1 MQEFAVWRTK
11 HCQTGAH
18 LVVMK
23 IGVYKCGDGVR
34 HRRMGATA
42 PFRPGHPKIGQ
53 FAGSK
58 KPLNGSSG
66 LHLGYLQTF
75 GQGIMRR
82 FSNRHAL
89 ETVWSLTL
97 VYLAAWSA

>member
-1 MQEFAVWRTK
+1 MQKFAVWRTK

-23 IGVYKCGDGVR
+23 VGVYKCGDCVR
-34 HRRMGATA
+34 HRRIGATA
-42 PFRPGHPKIGQ
+42 PFRQGGPKIGQ
-53 FAGSK
+53 LAGSK
-58 KPLNGSSG
+58 KPLNASCS

-89 ETVWSLTL
+89 ETAWTLTF
-97 VYLAAWSA
+97 VYLGAWSA